1 MNYLRTKDLIAFLF
15 LLLLLMTGC
24 SGTDNIT
31 INNSIIPGKYDGYTL
46 LPNGWK
52 LSPVG
57 EQVSIG
63 EFPLNLVVTNDGR
76 YAITSN
82 SGTKENS
89 LSVIDLKMKKEVQRI
104 ILNKT
109 WYGLAFNESDS
120 KLFVSGADND
130 EVYIYNFLSGKLANP
145 DTIVIGDELS
155 KKSLSITG
163 IDFVKSK
170 NYLLVVSKESNTLY
184 VINPNYKRVLKD
196 IKLDGACYDIKADHQ
211 GRFAYVSIWS
221 NSEIEKIDLN
231 TFNIT
236 AKIKVGDHP
245 CQLLIT
251 KDDSRLFTPNAN
263 NNITSVVDLN
273 KDIETEKLNSA
284 LSAGAPY
291 GSTPDAICFNRD
303 ETVLFIANAD
313 NNYLALFEISKPGHS
328 KSIGFIPV
336 GWYPT
341 AVKYDKA
348 INKILVANGKGLSS
362 MPNPHGPVPG
372 KVSGEKAAQFIGD
385 LFKGTLSI
393 INYPSNK
400 ELTQLSGRV
409 YENTPYISKKKNWLG
424 IQNIIPAE
432 HNLVPSKKIKHVFYI
447 IKENRT
453 YDEVFGD
460 IPKGNGDSSLC
471 FFPYKVT
478 PNQHKLA
485 EEFTLYDNFYVDAEV
500 SADGH
505 NWSTAAYGTDYVEK
519 EWPVYYG
526 HRTKSPYRFEGGY
539 PLAAPSSGY
548 IWNDVV
554 KHGKTFRDYGEFV
567 STVKGHKGLY
577 QGNDDDLKPYVC
589 QTYPGW
595 NLDISDVHRYKM
607 WKEDF
612 EKFIKKDSLPA
623 FNLMRLPNDHTYGTV
638 EGKLT
643 PEAYAAQN
651 DYAVGLVV
659 KEISHSKYW
668 KDSIIFILEDDAQDG
683 SDHVDAHRSTLL
695 VISPYIKRHYVDHTM
710 YSTSGVLKTIE
721 LILGLPPMTQYDLSA
736 TPVLFSISDEP
747 DFNSYN
753 VIKPLIDINAK
764 NLAAAYGST
773 ECKQFNFARED
784 AAPEQE
790 FNKIL
795 WKAIKG
801 KNSIMPPPVR
811 SAFVKV
817 TSNKDDD

>member
-1 MNYLRTKDLIAFLF
+1 MNYLRTKNLTAFLF
-15 LLLLLMTGC
+15 LLFLLTTGC
-24 SGTDNIT
+24 SETDNIT
-31 INNSIIPGKYDGYTL
+31 TNNSKIPGKYNGYTL

-57 EQVSIG
+57 EQVPIG
-63 EFPLNLVVTNDGR
+63 EFPLNLVVTNDGK

-89 LSVIDLKMKKEVQRI
+89 ISVIDLKMKKEVQRI

-109 WYGLAFNESDS
+109 WYGLAFNEDDS

-130 EVYIYNFLSGKLANP
+130 EVYIYSFLNGKLANP
-145 DTIVIGDELS
+145 DTIAIGDKSS
-155 KKSLSITG
+155 KTSLSITG

-184 VINPNYKRVLKD
+184 VINPDNKRIQKD

-231 TFNIT
+231 TFKMA

-263 NNITSVVDLN
+263 NNTTSVVDLN

-284 LSAGAPY
+284 LSAEAPY
-291 GSTPDAICFNRD
+291 GSTPDAICLNQD
-303 ETVLFIANAD
+303 GTILFIANAD
-313 NNYLALFEISKPGHS
+313 NNYLALFDISKPGHS

-341 AVKYDKA
+341 AVKYDNA
-348 INKILVANGKGLSS
+348 SNKILIANGKGLSS

-372 KVSGEKAAQFIGD
+372 KVSGRKAVQFIGD

-393 INYPSNK
+393 INYPSSEK
-400 ELTQLSGRV
+400 LAQLSKRV
-409 YENTPYISKKKNWLG
+409 YENTPYVSKKKNWLG
-424 IQNIIPAE
+424 IQNVIPAE
-432 HNLVPSKKIKHVFYI
+432 HYLVPSKKIKHVFYI

-453 YDEVFGD
+453 YDEDFGD
-460 IPKGNGDSSLC
+460 ISEGNGDSSLC
-471 FFPYKVT
+471 FFPYKIT
-478 PNQHKLA
+478 PNQHKLV

-500 SADGH
+500 SEDGH
-505 NWSTAAYGTDYVEK
+505 NWSTAAYASDYVEK
-519 EWPVYYG
+519 EWPEFFWG
-526 HRTKSPYRFEGGY
+526 HLKIPYRFEGGY
-539 PLAAPSSGY
+539 RLAAPSSGY
-548 IWNDVV
+548 IWNDVIN
-554 KHGKTFRDYGEFV
+554 HGKTFRDYGEFV
-567 STVKGHKGLY
+567 DSLNGHQGLY
-577 QGNDDDLKPYVC
+577 QGRDEDLQPYVC
-589 QTYPGW
+589 KTYPGW
-595 NLDISDVHRYKM
+595 DLDISDLYRFKM

-612 EKFIKKDSLPA
+612 EKYIQNDSLPE
-623 FNLMRLPNDHTYGTV
+623 LSLLRLPNDHTYGTYR
-638 EGKLT
+638 GKLT
-643 PEAYAAQN
+643 PEAYVAQN
-651 DYAVGLVV
+651 DYAVGLIVQ
-659 KEISHSKYW
+659 EISHSKYW
-668 KDSIIFILEDDAQDG
+668 KNSIIFILEDDAQNG
-683 SDHVDAHRSTLL
+683 SDHVDAHRSMLL
-695 VISPYIKRHYVDHTM
+695 VIGPYVKRHYVDHTM

-736 TPVLFSISDEP
+736 TPVLFSISDES
-747 DFNSYN
+747 DFHPYS
-753 VIKPLIDINAK
+753 VIKPLIDINVK
-764 NLAAAYGST
+764 NPDDAYGST
-773 ECKQFNFARED
+773 ECEKFNFAKED

-801 KNSIMPPPVR
+801 KSSTMPPPVR
-811 SAFVKV
+811 SAFVQINSEKGD
-817 TSNKDDD
+817 N